1 MSPRDWRDRIRD
13 ILDAIA
19 EIQQFTRGMD
29 YVTFKEDD
37 KSIRAVEMNFII
49 IGEAANQI
57 PEEVEEKYTAIPWT
71 LMRAMRNRIV
81 HVYFKVD
88 EKLMWDTIQTDL
100 PPLISRT
107 RKIALISSFII
118 HPYGQTSS
126 QSLPLPRPRGP

>member
-1 MSPRDWRDRIRD
+1 MSPRDWRDSIRD

-29 YVTFKEDD
+29 YESFKEDD

-57 PEEVEEKYTAIPWT
+57 PEDVEEKHTAIPWI

-88 EKLMWDTIQTDL
+88 EKLMWDTIQNDL
-100 PPLISRT
+100 PPLIPEL
-107 RKIALISSFII
+107 KKL
-118 HPYGQTSS
+118 
-126 QSLPLPRPRGP
+126 L

>member
-19 EIQQFTRGMD
+19 EIQEFTRGVN
-29 YVTFKEDD
+29 YETFKDDD

-57 PEEVEEKYTAIPWT
+57 PDEIEEKYIAIPWS

-100 PPLISRT
+100 PPLIPELE
-107 RKIALISSFII
+107 KL
-118 HPYGQTSS
+118 
-126 QSLPLPRPRGP
+126 L

>member
-1 MSPRDWRDRIRD
+1 VSPRGWQDRIRD

-19 EIQQFTRGMD
+19 EIQKFTRGVD
-29 YVTFKEDD
+29 YETFKEDD

-57 PEEVEEKYTAIPWT
+57 PEDIEEKYTTIPWS

-88 EKLMWDTIQTDL
+88 EKLMWDTIQKDL
-100 PPLISRT
+100 PPLIPELE
-107 RKIALISSFII
+107 KL
-118 HPYGQTSS
+118 
-126 QSLPLPRPRGP
+126 L